1 MKVDIGYIE
10 MKRRIDKIAWTKT
23 IRSGIKK
30 LKIWKRIKRA
40 KDFSFA
46 KR

>member
-10 MKRRIDKIAWTKT
+10 MKRRIDKIARIET

-40 KDFSFA
+40 KDFSLV

>member
-1 MKVDIGYIE
+1 MKIDIRYIE
-10 MKRRIDKIAWTKT
+10 KKRWIDKIAWTET